1 MSALKRSSKLC
12 SSSDVSG
19 CLLGNFTNLNRWSL
33 FGSEGPSSGTEGLVP
48 GEAETPVLVEVP
60 SPGEAEALALV
71 EVPGPVEAEVPV
83 LVKVSGPAEAE
94 APVPVEMSGPAEEE
108 GMVLE
113 GLFLNSVRNV
123 RFLRYSSASSSS
135 VSDSI

>member
-1 MSALKRSSKLC
+1 MSAWKRSSKLC

-19 CLLGNFTNLNRWSL
+19 CLLGNFTNLNSWSL

-60 SPGEAEALALV
+60 SPGEAEAPVLV
-71 EVPGPVEAEVPV
+71 EVP
-83 LVKVSGPAEAE
+83 GPAEAE
-94 APVPVEMSGPAEEE
+94 APVPVEVSGPAEEE

-123 RFLRYSSASSSS
+123 RSLRYSSASSSS
-135 VSDSI
+135 FSDSI